1 MSQRLTRKEIKH
13 DIREDEVR
21 GFLLRVFDVVQQRPN
36 LVAGGVGGLI
46 LLILALV
53 GLFAYLDSRAEKANE
68 ELASAIKIV
77 DAPLADE
84 VAVDESDEIS
94 FASEADRRSGAKE
107 AFEEVR
113 DGLGA
118 SIAGDI
124 ASLYL
129 ADIAVEE
136 GDTETAR
143 GIWEDF
149 LNEHKDHVL
158 AVSVRVNLIH
168 LDRQSGRAQE
178 VADRLQS
185 ELDGAEKTLPE
196 DVILFELAQT
206 LESLEQK
213 DAARE
218 AYQRILDDHPKSP
231 YSAKARQMTTSVG

>member
-21 GFLLRVFDVVQQRPN
+21 GFLLRIFDVVQQRPN
-36 LVAGGVGGLI
+36 LVVGAVGGLI
-46 LLILALV
+46 ALILALV

-68 ELASAIKIV
+68 QLAGAIKIAS
-77 DAPLADE
+77 APLEEDAAS
-84 VAVDESDEIS
+84 VESDEPS
-94 FASEADRRSGAKE
+94 FATEADRRSGAKE

-118 SIAGDI
+118 SVAGDI
-124 ASLYL
+124 ANLYL

-143 GIWEDF
+143 EIWESF
-149 LNEHKDHVL
+149 LRDHDEHVL

-185 ELDGAEKTLPE
+185 ELDSVQQDLPE
-196 DVILFELAQT
+196 DIILYELAQT
-206 LESLEQK
+206 LETLEQK

-231 YSAKARQMTTSVG
+231 YAAKARQMTTSAG